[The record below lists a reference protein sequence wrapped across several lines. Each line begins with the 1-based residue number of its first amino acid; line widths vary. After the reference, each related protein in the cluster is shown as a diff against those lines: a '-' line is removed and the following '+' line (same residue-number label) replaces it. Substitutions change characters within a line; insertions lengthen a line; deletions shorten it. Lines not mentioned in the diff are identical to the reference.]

1 MTVTREQLK
10 NAKLGRPKGSPNA
23 STLDARRAIADFVE
37 GNVGRLNGWLD
48 DIAKDNPLAAFDRF
62 MSVVEYHI
70 PKLQRQEITGK
81 DGERLQINV
90 VTGLPAIDAEFT
102 EVKAI
107 EASFENV
114 PALNLEK
121 PSDVD

>member
-1 MTVTREQLK
+1 MTVTKEQLK

-70 PKLQRQEITGK
+70 PKLNRTEVTGK

-90 VTGLPAIDAEFT
+90 VTGLPPIDAQF
-102 EVKAI
+102 EVI
-107 EASFENV
+107 EPKSIEHK
-114 PALNLEK
+114 E
-121 PSDVD
+121 